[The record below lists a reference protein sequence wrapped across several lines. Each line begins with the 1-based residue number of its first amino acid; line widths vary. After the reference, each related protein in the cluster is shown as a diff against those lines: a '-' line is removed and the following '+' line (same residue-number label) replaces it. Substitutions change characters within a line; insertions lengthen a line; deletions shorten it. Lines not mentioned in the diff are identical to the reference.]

1 MSPLSVSYQHGFTNL
16 ATCFC
21 SLDSIFPLST
31 RYFSHSLSFPPKF
44 LLDPAAPNP
53 SDTVFAGYLLLLGSF
68 LFFVIG
74 IYATVAAKFLPEVG
88 HPVLDFVRG
97 DQYYTLLA
105 PLLIPVVL
113 MSTYLNWLGLKFFR
127 HNA

>member
-1 MSPLSVSYQHGFTNL
+1 ML
-16 ATCFC
+16 AA
-21 SLDSIFPLST
+21 
-31 RYFSHSLSFPPKF
+31 KF
-44 LLDPAAPNP
+44 IAAAL
-53 SDTVFAGYLLLLGSF
+53 VFAGYLLLFGSF

-88 HPVLDFVRG
+88 HPVLDFVRS